1 MKLKEKLKISY
12 RFLKTQY
19 NKLMHGCCAIL
30 LYHRVEDLETD
41 PQLLAVSRENF
52 DKQIAYL
59 SENYNLLTIEQFEN
73 ILINKKRFPK
83 KSVLITFDDGY
94 ADNYLNAMSILE
106 KHKVQALFY
115 ITTNTLNTTS
125 EYWWDAVERIILL
138 SNTPNQLFFELNEV
152 KYDLTNFN
160 GHERQAFYK
169 IMLAELKQLKP
180 LKRDETIAK
189 LAQIFNMP
197 EARKTHRAMTFE
209 ELKKMNQSQSAIIGA
224 HTHMHSPL
232 SILTKQ
238 EQYDEVKLSKDILE
252 QLLQKKITHFSYPFG
267 TRSDFNK
274 ESLEVVAELGFD
286 FVTANYPNL
295 VTRNSNR
302 YELNRVVVR
311 NWNISDFK
319 KQLKNFFSIAKQI
332 IIHLFFYTFNSE
344 FLFFI
349 NC

>member
-83 KSVLITFDDGY
+83 KSVIITFDDGY
-94 ADNYLNAMSILE
+94 ADNYLNALPILE
-106 KHKVQALFY
+106 KYNAQALFY
-115 ITTNTLNTTS
+115 IATHTLNTS
-125 EYWWDAVERIILL
+125 NEYWWDAVERIVLL
-138 SNTPNQLFFELNEV
+138 SNSPNQFFFELNEV
-152 KYDLTNFN
+152 RYDFTNFN
-160 GHERQAFYK
+160 ENERQAFYK
-169 IMLAELKQLKP
+169 TILIKFKQLKP
-180 LKRDETIAK
+180 IERDQNIRK
-189 LAQIFNMP
+189 LAQIFNMTEP
-197 EARKTHRAMTFE
+197 RETHRAMTFE
-209 ELKKMNQSQSAIIGA
+209 ELKEMDQSKSAIIGA
-224 HTHMHSPL
+224 HTHRHPSL
-232 SILTKQ
+232 STLTKK

-252 QLLQKKITHFSYPFG
+252 KLLQKKITHFSYPFG

-286 FVTANYPNL
+286 FVAANYPNV
-295 VTRNSNR
+295 VTRASSRLKFNR
-302 YELNRVVVR
+302 IIVR
-311 NWNISDFK
+311 NWKIFDFK
-319 KQLKNFFSIAKQI
+319 QRIKNMFLFAKQI
-332 IIHLFFYTFNSE
+332 IIYLSFYSSSIEDLFIFS
-344 FLFFI
+344 
-349 NC
+349 C